1 MTIKDK
7 PNVEARLIDA
17 RSELEDVRH
26 TYRSVLG
33 AATDSLIQRAVN
45 QINVELEAMQ
55 RSGQQ
60 AFTLST
66 LFASSPEVAE

>member
-7 PNVEARLIDA
+7 PNTEARLIDA

-45 QINVELEAMQ
+45 QINVELEAIQ
-55 RSGQQ
+55 RS
-60 AFTLST
+60 
-66 LFASSPEVAE
+66 

>member
-66 LFASSPEVAE
+66 FYGSDWEAAE